1 MSNINLHTEEFKD
14 FIGMEVKSVKLD
26 IVVNNVE
33 IPPEKRKVSITNYG
47 KFIGVYEKN
56 DHWNIR
62 LELSKNRYR
71 RLELNEFELI
81 EFKLTDVRRT
91 LEKLAGELTFSTNLL
106 EKHGFESI
114 CLGNYYCLGKSD
126 LEITLKFL
134 EKYESFKQY
143 RIEFAKDILKRYGY

>member
-1 MSNINLHTEEFKD
+1 MSNIDLHIDEFKD
-14 FIGMEVKSVKLD
+14 FIGLEVKSAKLD

-47 KFIGVYEKN
+47 KFIGVYEN
-56 DHWNIR
+56 DHWNVR

-71 RLELNEFELI
+71 RLELNDFE
-81 EFKLTDVRRT
+81 LTDVRRT
-91 LEKLAGELTFSTNLL
+91 LEKWAGKLTFSTNLL

-126 LEITLKFL
+126 LELTLRFL

-143 RIEFAKDILKRYGY
+143 RIEFAKDILKRYDC

>member
-1 MSNINLHTEEFKD
+1 MRNIDLHVEEFKD
-14 FIGMEVKSVKLD
+14 FIGMEVKSANLD

-33 IPPEKRKVSITNYG
+33 IPPEKRKVRITNYG
-47 KFIGVYEKN
+47 RFIGVYEK
-56 DHWNIR
+56 DYHWNAR
-62 LELSKNRYR
+62 FVSGKRYRMLELTG
-71 RLELNEFELI
+71 FEL
-81 EFKLTDVRRT
+81 TDARRT
-91 LEKLAGELTFSTNLL
+91 LEKWAGELNFSIHFL

-114 CLGNYYCLGKSD
+114 CLRDYYCLGKSD